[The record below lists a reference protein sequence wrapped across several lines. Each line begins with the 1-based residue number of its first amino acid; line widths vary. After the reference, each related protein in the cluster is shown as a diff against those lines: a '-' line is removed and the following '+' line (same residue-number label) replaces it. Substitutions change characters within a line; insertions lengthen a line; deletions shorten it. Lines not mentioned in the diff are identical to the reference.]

1 MRVTVEMA
9 QVLPALR
16 ASSLWS
22 STTPY
27 PPFACA
33 RACIDV
39 APWRE
44 QQCETEIHLEA
55 TWQTTQDKEG
65 TKRRQRRQR
74 KKKKKKKKRRRR
86 RRRRRAAFFAGS
98 FCGRPSFREPRACQ
112 VRRPWLDC
120 PRRRALDP
128 ATSQLNCRVSITHP
142 RRTPTARRAR
152 RGSPRG
158 PTPPRRSR
166 GSRERERRRRGPLR
180 TGNARDRAHSR
191 ECARRDCAG
200 SREREKCKS
209 DARAG
214 GARAC
219 AGRGRAR
226 HKCSALVS
234 QRL

>member
-65 TKRRQRRQR
+65 TKRRQRRER

-86 RRRRRAAFFAGS
+86 RRRRRS
-98 FCGRPSFREPRACQ
+98 KISQHTRLKRAPGAE
-112 VRRPWLDC
+112 RRL
-120 PRRRALDP
+120 RMF
-128 ATSQLNCRVSITHP
+128 
-142 RRTPTARRAR
+142 ARRCLLLGMSSVASMR
-152 RGSPRG
+152 C
-158 PTPPRRSR
+158 RS
-166 GSRERERRRRGPLR
+166 EC
-180 TGNARDRAHSR
+180 GNAASMSASLLSLSNLLFSSR
-191 ECARRDCAG
+191 CSG
-200 SREREKCKS
+200 
-209 DARAG
+209 AG
-214 GARAC
+214 GKRSAC
-219 AGRGRAR
+219 GTKSHHEGWY
-226 HKCSALVS
+226 
-234 QRL
+234 